1 MFLGALHKMNQTFAF
16 IICLL
21 FPCFMS
27 TLGACLIFFFN
38 TSSNKISLIT
48 NGLSAG
54 IMFSASIWSL
64 LLPAID
70 YSSSLWGHFR
80 FVPIGVGFALG
91 VIFLIL
97 LDLTCSIF
105 VKKNTNMSKPVKFFS
120 AMTMHNIP
128 EGLAVGFCIGT
139 ALASQ
144 SNFMPAVMFAVGIA
158 IQNFP
163 EGFATA
169 LPLNKFLSNK
179 PKSFFLSFLSGFVE
193 PIFCLLGYFLA
204 IKITFLLPWVLSF
217 AAGAMIFVVIEDL
230 LPELHENKI
239 KSLGTVMFCIGF
251 LIMFLL
257 DICL

>member
-1 MFLGALHKMNQTFAF
+1 MNQTFALT
-16 IICLL
+16 ICLL
-21 FPCFMS
+21 LPCLMS
-27 TLGACLIFFFN
+27 TLGACLIFFFD
-38 TSSNKISLIT
+38 TSSNKINLIT

-64 LLPAID
+64 LMPAME
-70 YSSSLWGHFR
+70 YSEPSWGKFR
-80 FVPIGVGFALG
+80 FIPIGVGFALG

-97 LDLTCSIF
+97 LDHVCSKLI
-105 VKKNTNMSKPVKFFS
+105 KKSKTMSKPIKFFS
-120 AMTMHNIP
+120 AMTIHNIP
-128 EGLAVGFCIGT
+128 EGLAVGFSIGT

-144 SNFMPAVMFAVGIA
+144 TNILSATMFAVGIA

-169 LPLNKFLSNK
+169 LPLNKFLSSK

-204 IKITFLLPWVLSF
+204 VKITFLLPWVLSF
-217 AAGAMIFVVIEDL
+217 AAGAMIFVVIDDL
-230 LPELHENKI
+230 IPELCENKI
-239 KSLGTVMFCIGF
+239 KSLGTIMFCLGF